1 MNLIYMCVFFQESY
15 INLLQLLLKS
25 IVIRANINKET
36 TDILILT
43 STELRPLIQE
53 KLDNLDL
60 SLNYYILNLTTL
72 FESACA
78 RLEIFDYNN
87 INKYDNILYLDVD
100 ILINSDINILFN
112 LDISSEKIHALEE
125 GEISNT
131 NHGRQFFDFSKINE
145 NTTAFTS
152 AVLLFKNSDT
162 IKQLFNTIKSHIID
176 YIYTNGNSVPGCLD
190 QPFIIYNA
198 ISQNKYD
205 NKILNK
211 YVENNP
217 SVISSEKIVYH
228 FPGGLGNY
236 SHKFPIITNFWENIN
251 KGMIYIFKSE
261 ELANINHYENCS
273 SEKEKLLDNLKTI
286 VLDSKGTF
294 EGNCFYY
301 HNSTNLYPDLYNKQ
315 LNLFWCGKQ
324 AITKICEIGFNA
336 GHSSML
342 MLLGRDKTP
351 LDFTIFDIG
360 HHHYTKPSLNYIRS
374 QFQHINFEYIEG
386 DSTVTMPKW
395 IEENNKCLGVYDV
408 VHIDGGH
415 SEHCISNDIKNTD
428 LIVKI
433 GGIVIVDDTNAQ
445 EINKYVDLYISNG
458 KYREI
463 NVLKTKGYP
472 HRIIQKLM

>member
-1 MNLIYMCVFFQESY
+1 MCVFHQESY

-25 IVIRANINKET
+25 IVIRGSINKET
-36 TDILILT
+36 TDILIVT
-43 STELRPLIQE
+43 STELQPLIQE
-53 KLDNLDL
+53 KLENFDL

-112 LDISSEKIHALEE
+112 LDISSEKIYALEE
-125 GEISNT
+125 GEISNI
-131 NHGRQFFDFSKINE
+131 NHGGQFFDFSKINQ

-152 AVLLFKNSDT
+152 GILLFKNSAS

-176 YIYTNGNSVPGCLD
+176 YIYTNKNSLPECLD

-217 SVISSEKIVYH
+217 SVVSSEKIVYH
-228 FPGGLGNY
+228 FPGGLGDY
-236 SHKFPIITNFWENIN
+236 SHKFPRITNFWEIMN

-286 VLDSKGTF
+286 VVDSKVTF

-301 HNSTNLYPDLYNKQ
+301 HNSTNLYSDLYNKQ

-324 AITKICEIGFNA
+324 ANTKICEIGFNA

-360 HHHYTKPSLNYIRS
+360 HHSYTKPSLNYIRS